1 MKTLKDYNRAIERF
15 CEDNNDSI
23 VYLVGEVSHPGIS
36 DLDFLIVDNKP
47 IVSDEVKPFLMGGNV
62 LIVPS
67 FAIKDIQTIEN
78 FDLKLIS
85 GNGPKFDGKKLYDEN
100 EKIVEVI
107 EWLPERI
114 LKCLSMLKQSPNKR
128 DVLLL
133 HKSINRSIHT
143 VSSITGSKYNQIS
156 TESARTNHSLSSEI
170 ILKQSIDSGI
180 SAWND
185 FETFLQD
192 KKMKGLATG
201 KVQIS
206 SHYSF
211 ENTFNHLLLYFYRA
225 CMIDCQLSSK
235 LAERLSIS
243 ANFSNID
250 SDLDHHIVNRWKMI
264 NEIYAWFKKNEIK
277 TGILKYGWLL

>member
-15 CEDNNDSI
+15 CKDNNDSI

-156 TESARTNHSLSSEI
+156 EPIE
-170 ILKQSIDSGI
+170 
-180 SAWND
+180 
-185 FETFLQD
+185 
-192 KKMKGLATG
+192 
-201 KVQIS
+201 
-206 SHYSF
+206 
-211 ENTFNHLLLYFYRA
+211 
-225 CMIDCQLSSK
+225 
-235 LAERLSIS
+235 
-243 ANFSNID
+243 
-250 SDLDHHIVNRWKMI
+250 
-264 NEIYAWFKKNEIK
+264 
-277 TGILKYGWLL
+277 